1 MPSSRAVGFL
11 VSLTLLGVG
20 SALAAGRRLP
30 DFSLRDPAGRVHTR
44 ASLAAEGLILVVTA
58 PTLASED
65 AQRGWDDHLRAA
77 RPAEVRGRVAFLED
91 LDQSWFPDMAVR
103 AMRETYDPGSD
114 PVLLLDRKGA
124 IRRALGVERGA
135 TVLLVYDAA
144 GERCHRDAGAPSAAG
159 ARRAWSALLGD
170 VVRADPT
177 TPPR

>member
-1 MPSSRAVGFL
+1 M
-11 VSLTLLGVG
+11 
-20 SALAAGRRLP
+20 
-30 DFSLRDPAGRVHTR
+30 HTR
-44 ASLAAEGLILVVTA
+44 ASLGGGGLILVVTA

-65 AQRGWDDHLRAA
+65 AQRGWDDHLRAT
-77 RPAEVRGRVAFLED
+77 RPADVRGRVAFLED

-135 TVLLVYDAA
+135 TVLFVFDAT
-144 GERCHRDAGAPSAAG
+144 GERRHRDASDPSAAG
-159 ARRAWSALLGD
+159 ARRAWDALQRD
-170 VVRADPT
+170 VAHADQA